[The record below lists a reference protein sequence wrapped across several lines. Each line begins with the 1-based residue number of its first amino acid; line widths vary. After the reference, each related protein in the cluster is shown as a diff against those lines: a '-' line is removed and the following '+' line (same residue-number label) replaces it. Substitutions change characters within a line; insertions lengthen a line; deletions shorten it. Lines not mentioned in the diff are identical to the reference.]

1 MIKNVQMRYELHAEC
16 REIARILFVIDSS
29 SFPIQALF
37 FYDKNIEDTIIFDKL
52 MIMRRI
58 LGELNSRTG
67 NKK

>member
-1 MIKNVQMRYELHAEC
+1 MIKNVQLRYELHAEC

-29 SFPIQALF
+29 RPIQTLF

-52 MIMRRI
+52 MIMQRI
-58 LGELNSRTG
+58 LGELNSREE